1 MGKQNKKNGN
11 KYPDITFRDKDVDKI
26 TAGSDT
32 TVIKKPYRVTS
43 AEFNSG
49 LGPATSLH
57 VSDSTRK
64 KIDYNLNEVVPS
76 YLKRNAERKK
86 EGKQYLTYKS
96 ITGQGP
102 GEDLSYGF
110 SNIGKSFSSSPIKN
124 KNSSSPIKKK
134 KK

>member
-1 MGKQNKKNGN
+1 MAKKNKKNGN

-43 AEFNSG
+43 AELNSKSG
-49 LGPATSLH
+49 LASSNTQ
-57 VSDSTRK
+57 DSTRK
-64 KIDYNLNEVVPS
+64 KIAYNLNEVVPS

-86 EGKQYLTYKS
+86 EGKKYITYQS

-102 GEDLSYGF
+102 SEDLSYGF

-124 KNSSSPIKKK
+124 KKK
-134 KK
+134 